1 MFETV
6 FQHLDNINRK
16 FFYLYHKH
24 WTLCAHIAVTV
35 SGDQADFYRVRAEEE
50 NSTSVWTQCFFLV
63 AVCTAARVSLKWMRE
78 PVFFCRS
85 AWNCCYGGRQ
95 RRHRRRETSL
105 VYNPPVCVD
114 YLLRIPLWH
123 RSHVCVHDVRLQT
136 KRSANTNSC
145 SPWDHTGRLDPADV
159 FNVYLFCMFIL
170 HLKRSR
176 TRNSSVSA
184 FVKTFLR
191 SCRYIGRA

>member
-1 MFETV
+1 MFE
-6 FQHLDNINRK
+6 H
-16 FFYLYHKH
+16 
-24 WTLCAHIAVTV
+24 
-35 SGDQADFYRVRAEEE
+35 SG
-50 NSTSVWTQCFFLV
+50 FFLV

-191 SCRYIGRA
+191 SCRYITRSRLKTLKHVTPELNSVLIQRAQINQLSLVSSK